1 MATGLLL
8 LSDALPGLGKRQAER
23 LRHLGVTS
31 LPDLLRHYPY
41 RWIDRTVIRP
51 IVSLSDKDTL
61 PEATEADGRLRR
73 RDITVLGRVVGSRVL
88 GPPWRRARGSRFQRL
103 EVVLQ
108 DDAGHVTLVF
118 FGGSWRETH
127 FVPHAPVLA
136 SGPLTRFNRGFQFT
150 NPDYELLDAEE
161 EAALHTGVHVPVY
174 PLTRGLTER
183 ALRGWMRE
191 ALERAE
197 AEMQD
202 PIPAEL
208 RERYRLLP
216 LHDALRHIHF
226 PRSREE
232 IAPAVRRLAFE
243 ELFLDQM
250 VVQAV
255 RLRRETGKVGPKIP
269 SGGPIFRRIRAALPF
284 TLTEDQMAAL
294 DHILSDMNR
303 SRPMNRLLQGDVG
316 SGKTVVALLAA
327 AAAADAGLQ
336 TAFLVPTEILAEQH
350 LRTLR
355 DHGATF
361 GLEPRILVSGLS
373 RPAQKEVLRTLADG
387 STLLVVGT
395 HALFQERVR
404 FRNLGLVVVDEQHRF
419 GVEER
424 VAMSEKG
431 KAPHVLV
438 MSATPIPRSIAL
450 VQYAD
455 LDLSVIAHRPKGRG
469 KVTTRVTSET
479 KRDKVYA
486 FLAERLAEGRQAFV
500 IYPLV
505 EESERSDLQ
514 AATTMAAELARRPEF
529 RAFKVDLLH
538 GQMPSEDKDRIMQGF
553 VKGETSILVATTV
566 VEVGI
571 DVPNATVLVIEHPER
586 YGLSQL
592 HQLRGRVGRGPE
604 RSYCVLVTADSLP
617 QETTE
622 RLEHFSETDDGFEL
636 ARLDLLLRGQGE
648 ILGTRQSGPPGFK
661 LADPLRDVKMVEAA
675 REEAQ
680 TILAGGFMEGDG
692 GGELEPLRRLVA
704 SRLEQL
710 GALIEVG

>member
-1 MATGLLL
+1 
-8 LSDALPGLGKRQAER
+8 
-23 LRHLGVTS
+23 
-31 LPDLLRHYPY
+31 
-41 RWIDRTVIRP
+41 
-51 IVSLSDKDTL
+51 
-61 PEATEADGRLRR
+61 
-73 RDITVLGRVVGSRVL
+73 
-88 GPPWRRARGSRFQRL
+88 
-103 EVVLQ
+103 
-108 DDAGHVTLVF
+108 
-118 FGGSWRETH
+118 
-127 FVPHAPVLA
+127 
-136 SGPLTRFNRGFQFT
+136 
-150 NPDYELLDAEE
+150 
-161 EAALHTGVHVPVY
+161 
-174 PLTRGLTER
+174 
-183 ALRGWMRE
+183 
-191 ALERAE
+191 
-197 AEMQD
+197 
-202 PIPAEL
+202 
-208 RERYRLLP
+208 
-216 LHDALRHIHF
+216 
-226 PRSREE
+226 
-232 IAPAVRRLAFE
+232 
-243 ELFLDQM
+243 
-250 VVQAV
+250 
-255 RLRRETGKVGPKIP
+255 
-269 SGGPIFRRIRAALPF
+269 
-284 TLTEDQMAAL
+284 
-294 DHILSDMNR
+294 
-303 SRPMNRLLQGDVG
+303 MNRLLQGDVG

-327 AAAADAGLQ
+327 AAAADAGYQ
-336 TAFLVPTEILAEQH
+336 TAVLVPTEILAEQH

-355 DHGATF
+355 DHGAEF

-455 LDLSVIAHRPKGRG
+455 LDLSIIAHRPKGRG
-469 KVTTRVTSET
+469 SVTTRVTPEQN
-479 KRDKVYA
+479 RAKVYA

-505 EESERSDLQ
+505 EESEKSELQ
-514 AATTMAAELARRPEF
+514 AATTMAREISQRPEF
-529 RAFKVDLLH
+529 QPFKVDLLH
-538 GQMPSEDKDRIMQGF
+538 GQMPSEDKDRIMQRF
-553 VKGETSILVATTV
+553 ANGETAILVATTV

-571 DVPNATVLVIEHPER
+571 DVPNATVLIVEHPER

-604 RSYCVLVTADSLP
+604 KSYCVLVTSKTLP
-617 QETTE
+617 PETLE
-622 RLEHFSETDDGFEL
+622 RLNRFAETDDGFEL

-675 REEAQ
+675 REEAE
-680 TILAGGFMEGDG
+680 TLLAGGFMSGEGGRD
-692 GGELEPLRRLVA
+692 LEPLRRLVA

>member
-1 MATGLLL
+1 
-8 LSDALPGLGKRQAER
+8 
-23 LRHLGVTS
+23 
-31 LPDLLRHYPY
+31 
-41 RWIDRTVIRP
+41 
-51 IVSLSDKDTL
+51 
-61 PEATEADGRLRR
+61 
-73 RDITVLGRVVGSRVL
+73 
-88 GPPWRRARGSRFQRL
+88 
-103 EVVLQ
+103 
-108 DDAGHVTLVF
+108 
-118 FGGSWRETH
+118 
-127 FVPHAPVLA
+127 
-136 SGPLTRFNRGFQFT
+136 
-150 NPDYELLDAEE
+150 
-161 EAALHTGVHVPVY
+161 
-174 PLTRGLTER
+174 
-183 ALRGWMRE
+183 
-191 ALERAE
+191 
-197 AEMQD
+197 
-202 PIPAEL
+202 
-208 RERYRLLP
+208 
-216 LHDALRHIHF
+216 
-226 PRSREE
+226 
-232 IAPAVRRLAFE
+232 
-243 ELFLDQM
+243 
-250 VVQAV
+250 
-255 RLRRETGKVGPKIP
+255 
-269 SGGPIFRRIRAALPF
+269 
-284 TLTEDQMAAL
+284 
-294 DHILSDMNR
+294 
-303 SRPMNRLLQGDVG
+303 
-316 SGKTVVALLAA
+316 
-327 AAAADAGLQ
+327 
-336 TAFLVPTEILAEQH
+336 
-350 LRTLR
+350 
-355 DHGATF
+355 
-361 GLEPRILVSGLS
+361 
-373 RPAQKEVLRTLADG
+373 
-387 STLLVVGT
+387 
-395 HALFQERVR
+395 
-404 FRNLGLVVVDEQHRF
+404 
-419 GVEER
+419 
-424 VAMSEKG
+424 
-431 KAPHVLV
+431 

-622 RLEHFSETDDGFEL
+622 RLERFSETDDGFEL